1 MNLDKSLILSKIKS
15 HYNFI
20 KDADFADFLGITP
33 QVLSNW
39 NNRNTFD
46 IEKVY
51 TKCLDINPDWLLTG
65 KGEMLRMS
73 TKEPA
78 QSINTSTCKRI
89 PLIAEIALNGFKN
102 EKFNIQ
108 EADVKEYYII
118 PKFKHQVIDFMIE
131 VSGSGMYPKY
141 NSGDVVACTMI
152 RESKF
157 IQWNKSHV
165 IATKE
170 QGVLIKRV
178 KKSTNDNSI
187 LAVSDNESYEPFEI
201 PKNEIT
207 GIAIVVGVI
216 RLE

>member
-73 TKEPA
+73 AKEPT
-78 QSINTSTCKRI
+78 QSISTSTCKRI

-118 PKFKHQVIDFMIE
+118 PKFKHQAIDFMIE

-141 NSGDVVACTMI
+141 NSGDVVACTII